1 MTQFDVFN
9 GDADGLCAL
18 HQLRLETPLESVLVT
33 GVKRDIALLQRVPAQ
48 RGDAV
53 TALDISAA
61 TNHDALV
68 ALLDRGVAVQYFDH
82 HYAGDL
88 PRHPGLTANID
99 PSPEVCTAML
109 VDRYLGGKR
118 RIWAIVAAFGDNLPD
133 AAREL
138 AQTLAL
144 SDERVSEL
152 RELGENLAYNAYGE
166 KISDLVIPPAVLY
179 EVMHRYVDPFQFLRT
194 EPVVARLSKARRDDL
209 AMASE
214 VDPELAFENATIYV
228 LPEAAWSRRVS
239 GVFSNH
245 LANRFP
251 DLAHAVLT
259 PNAQGGY
266 TVSVRAPAAVRTGA
280 DALCRQFTTGG
291 GRAEA
296 AGINH
301 LPREALPEFA
311 RRFEQAFSRA
321 PNGAIP

>member
-68 ALLDRGVAVQYFDH
+68 ALLDRGVTVQYFDH

-88 PRHPGLTANID
+88 PRHPALMANID
-99 PSPEVCTAML
+99 PSSGVCTAML

-144 SDERVSEL
+144 SDERLAEL
-152 RELGENLAYNAYGE
+152 RELGEDLAYNAYGE
-166 KISDLVIPPAVLY
+166 KIGDLVIPPAALY
-179 EVMHRYVDPFQFLRT
+179 ELMRRYADPFQFLRT
-194 EPVVARLSKARRDDL
+194 EPVIARLGKARRDDL

-214 VDPELAFENATIYV
+214 VDPELAFEKATIYI
-228 LPEAAWSRRVS
+228 LPDAAWSRRVS

-245 LANRFP
+245 LANCFP

-259 PNAQGGY
+259 PNGQGGY
-266 TVSVRAPAAVRTGA
+266 TVSVRAPVAVRAGA
-280 DALCRQFTTGG
+280 DALCRQFMTGG

-301 LPREALPEFA
+301 LPRDALPEFA
-311 RRFEQAFSRA
+311 RRFEQAFSTA
-321 PNGAIP
+321 PHS

>member
-48 RGDAV
+48 LGDAV

-82 HYAGDL
+82 HHAGDL
-88 PRHPGLTANID
+88 PRHPGLTATID
-99 PSPEVCTAML
+99 PSPGVCTAML
-109 VDRYLGGKR
+109 VDRHLGGKR

-138 AQTLAL
+138 ARTLAL
-144 SDERVSEL
+144 SDDHLAEL
-152 RELGENLAYNAYGE
+152 RELGEDLAYNAYGE
-166 KISDLVIPPAVLY
+166 KISDLVIPPAALY
-179 EVMHRYVDPFQFLRT
+179 EVMHRYVDPFHFLRT
-194 EPVVARLSKARRDDL
+194 EPVIARLSKARRDDL

-214 VDPELAFENATIYV
+214 VGPELAFENATIYV
-228 LPEAAWSRRVS
+228 LPDAAWSRRVS

-259 PNAQGGY
+259 PNAEGGY
-266 TVSVRAPAAVRTGA
+266 TVSVRAPVMVRTGA
-280 DALCRQFTTGG
+280 DVLCRQFKTGD

-311 RRFEQAFSRA
+311 RHFEQAFSTA
-321 PNGAIP
+321 PHS

>member
-48 RGDAV
+48 RGDSV

-88 PRHPGLTANID
+88 PRHAGLTATID
-99 PSPEVCTAML
+99 PSPGVCTAML
-109 VDRYLGGKR
+109 VDRYLGGSR
-118 RIWAIVAAFGDNLPD
+118 RIWAIVAAFGDSLPD

-144 SDERVSEL
+144 SDGHLAEL
-152 RELGENLAYNAYGE
+152 LELGEDLAYNAYGE
-166 KISDLVIPPAVLY
+166 EISDLIIPPAALY
-179 EVMHRYVDPFQFLRT
+179 QLMHRYADPFQFIGR
-194 EPVVARLSKARRDDL
+194 EPVVAALSKARRDDL

-214 VDPELAFENATIYV
+214 VDPQLAFENATIYI
-228 LPEAAWSRRVS
+228 LPEAPWSRRVS

-251 DLAHAVLT
+251 NLAHAVLT

-280 DALCRQFTTGG
+280 DALCRQFMTGG

-311 RRFEQAFSRA
+311 RRLEQTYSRA

>member
-99 PSPEVCTAML
+99 PSPGVCTAML

-118 RIWAIVAAFGDNLPD
+118 RIWAIVAAFGDNLSD

-138 AQTLAL
+138 AQPLAL
-144 SDERVSEL
+144 SDERVAKL
-152 RELGENLAYNAYGE
+152 RELGEDLAYNAYGE
-166 KISDLVIPPAVLY
+166 SIGDLVIPPAALY
-179 EVMHRYVDPFQFLRT
+179 EIMHRYVDPFQFLRT
-194 EPVVARLSKARRDDL
+194 EPVIARLGKARRDDL

-214 VDPELAFENATIYV
+214 IDPELAFDGATLYI
-228 LPEAAWSRRVS
+228 LPDAPWSRRVS

-251 DLAHAVLT
+251 GLAHAVLT
-259 PNAQGGY
+259 PNSQGGY
-266 TVSVRAPAAVRTGA
+266 TVSVRAPAAARTGA
-280 DALCRQFTTGG
+280 DALCRKFMTGG
-291 GRAEA
+291 GRVEA

-311 RRFEQAFSRA
+311 RSFEHAFSTA
-321 PNGAIP
+321 AQKHA

>member
-9 GDADGLCAL
+9 GDADGMCAL
-18 HQLRLETPLESVLVT
+18 HQLRLEAPLESVLIT
-33 GVKRDIALLQRVPAQ
+33 GVKRDVALLQRVPAQ

-53 TALDISAA
+53 TVLDVSAA

-68 ALLDRGVAVQYFDH
+68 RLLDRGVNVQYFDH

-88 PRHPGLTANID
+88 PRHPGLKATID

-109 VDRYLGGKR
+109 VDRYLGGKQ

-138 AQTLAL
+138 APPLAL
-144 SDERVSEL
+144 GSERLGEL
-152 RELGENLAYNAYGE
+152 RELGEDLAYNAYGE
-166 KISDLVIPPAVLY
+166 RISDLIMPPAALY
-179 EVMHRYVDPFQFLRT
+179 EVMHRYADPFHFLRT
-194 EPVVARLSKARRDDL
+194 EPIIARLSKARRDDL

-214 VDPELAFENATIYV
+214 VDPELVFDHATIYV
-228 LPEAAWSRRVS
+228 LPDAAWSRRVC
-239 GVFSNH
+239 GVFGNH

-266 TVSVRAPAAVRTGA
+266 TVSVRAPVAIRTGA
-280 DALCRQFTTGG
+280 DALCRQFMTGG

-301 LPREALPEFA
+301 LPRDAFPDFA
-311 RRFEQAFSRA
+311 RRFEQAFSTA
-321 PNGAIP
+321 PHPP

>member
-33 GVKRDIALLQRVPAQ
+33 GVKRDTALLQRVLAR

-88 PRHPGLTANID
+88 PCHAGLTATID
-99 PSPEVCTAML
+99 PSPGVCTAML

-118 RIWAIVAAFGDNLPD
+118 RIWAVVAAFGDNLPD

-144 SDERVSEL
+144 SDERFAEL

-166 KISDLVIPPAVLY
+166 KVSDLVIPPAALY
-179 EVMHRYVDPFQFLRT
+179 ELMHRYVDPFQFLRSET
-194 EPVVARLSKARRDDL
+194 IIARLSKARRDDL
-209 AMASE
+209 AMTSE
-214 VDPELAFENATIYV
+214 IDPALAFENATIYI
-228 LPEAAWSRRVS
+228 LPDAAWSRRVS

-280 DALCRQFTTGG
+280 DALCRQFMTGG

-301 LPREALPEFA
+301 LPREALPQFA
-311 RRFEQAFSRA
+311 RRFEQAFSGL
-321 PNGAIP
+321 PNVASP

>member
-1 MTQFDVFN
+1 MTHFDVFN

-68 ALLDRGVAVQYFDH
+68 ALLERGVAVQYFDH

-88 PRHPGLTANID
+88 PRHPGLAATID
-99 PSPEVCTAML
+99 PSPGVCTAML

-144 SDERVSEL
+144 SDKRVAEL
-152 RELGENLAYNAYGE
+152 RELGENLAYNSYGE
-166 KISDLVIPPAVLY
+166 KISDLVIPPAALY
-179 EVMHRYVDPFQFLRT
+179 EVMHHYVDPFQFIRE
-194 EPVVARLSKARRDDL
+194 EPVIARLSKARRDDL

-214 VDPELAFENATIYV
+214 VDPKLAFENATIYV

-245 LANRFP
+245 LANCFP
-251 DLAHAVLT
+251 HLAHAVLT
-259 PNAQGGY
+259 PNTQGGY
-266 TVSVRAPAAVRTGA
+266 TVSVRAPAALRTGA
-280 DALCRQFTTGG
+280 DTLCRQFMTGG

-321 PNGAIP
+321 PNRVIP

>member
-1 MTQFDVFN
+1 MTHFDVFN

-18 HQLRLETPLESVLVT
+18 HQLRLERPIESVLIT
-33 GVKRDIALLQRVPAQ
+33 GVKRDVALLQRVPAQ
-48 RGDAV
+48 RGDTV

-68 ALLDRGVAVQYFDH
+68 ALLDRGVVVQYFDH
-82 HYAGDL
+82 HYSGDL
-88 PRHPGLTANID
+88 PRHPGLTATID
-99 PSPEVCTAML
+99 PSPGVCTAML
-109 VDRYLGGKR
+109 VDRYLGGR
-118 RIWAIVAAFGDNLPD
+118 QRIWAIVAAFGDNLPD

-138 AQTLAL
+138 ARPLAL
-144 SDERVSEL
+144 GSERLGEL
-152 RELGENLAYNAYGE
+152 RELGENLTYNAYGDTVG
-166 KISDLVIPPAVLY
+166 DLIIPPAALY
-179 EVMHRYVDPFQFLRT
+179 EVMHRYADPFQFLRT
-194 EPVVARLSKARRDDL
+194 EPIIARLSKARRDDL

-214 VDPELAFENATIYV
+214 VDPELVFDHATVYV
-228 LPEAAWSRRVS
+228 LPDAAWSRRVH
-239 GVFSNH
+239 GVFGNH

-266 TVSVRAPAAVRTGA
+266 TVSVRAPMAVRTGA
-280 DALCRQFTTGG
+280 DALCRQFMTGG

-311 RRFEQAFSRA
+311 RRFEQAFSTTPSA
-321 PNGAIP
+321 SGG

>member
-18 HQLRLETPLESVLVT
+18 HQLRLEMPLESVLVS
-33 GVKRDIALLQRVPAQ
+33 GVKRDIALLQRVAAQ

-68 ALLDRGVAVQYFDH
+68 TLLDRGVVVQYFDH
-82 HYAGDL
+82 HHAGDL
-88 PRHPGLTANID
+88 PRHPGLTAIID
-99 PSPEVCTAML
+99 PSPGVCTAML
-109 VDRYLGGKR
+109 VDRYLGGKH

-133 AAREL
+133 AASEL
-138 AQTLAL
+138 ARSFAL
-144 SDERVSEL
+144 SGERLAQL
-152 RELGENLAYNAYGE
+152 RELGEDLAYNAYGE
-166 KISDLVIPPAVLY
+166 NMSDLMIPPAALY
-179 EVMHRYVDPFQFLRT
+179 QLMHRYADPFQFLRS
-194 EPVVARLSKARRDDL
+194 EPIIARMNKARRDDL

-214 VDPELAFENATIYV
+214 VDPRLAFDHATIYV
-228 LPEAAWSRRVS
+228 LPDAAWSRRVC

-251 DLAHAVLT
+251 DLAHAVLA

-266 TVSVRAPAAVRTGA
+266 TVSVRAPLTLRTGA
-280 DALCRQFTTGG
+280 DAFCRQFKTGG

-301 LPREALPEFA
+301 LPRDALPEFA
-311 RRFEQAFSRA
+311 RRLENAFSGG
-321 PNGAIP
+321 PQSHS